1 MASKCIAEVA
11 MGHWKEIMLRGAVI
25 PFQQMAMLREQ
36 VATLRGTFTNEDRM
50 RHELV
55 RFGAMLHE
63 NGFVAATDGNLSVRL
78 EGNRVLITPSG
89 FSKGMMEPRDMVVID
104 LAGKKLSGSHNA
116 SSEVQMHLAIYQ
128 ERRDVNAVVHAH
140 PCTATAFA
148 CSGIAL
154 EEPICAEVVMTL
166 GKVPLAPYATTGT
179 PELTN
184 NIRPF
189 IGDHSAIL
197 LANHGVV
204 TYAEDLV
211 TAYFKMEA
219 VEHFAKVTLAA
230 RQVGAPQVL
239 NAMQLD
245 ALEGARQRYLNRR
258 PARAPQP
265 ALSFGFNLSQL
276 ARRN

>member
-1 MASKCIAEVA
+1 
-11 MGHWKEIMLRGAVI
+11 MGHWKELMLRGAVI
-25 PFQQMAMLREQ
+25 PLQQMAMLREQ
-36 VATLRGTFTNEDRM
+36 VATLRGTFNDEDRM

-78 EGNRVLITPSG
+78 EGNRVMITPTG
-89 FSKGMMEPRDMVVID
+89 FSKGMMEPKDMVVID
-104 LAGKKLSGSHNA
+104 LSGKKLSGSYNA

-179 PELTN
+179 PELTT

-189 IGDHSAIL
+189 IRDHSAIL

-204 TYAEDLV
+204 TYADDLLS
-211 TAYFKMEA
+211 AYFKMEA

-239 NAMQLD
+239 NAVQLD
-245 ALEGARQRYLNRR
+245 ALEAARQRYLNRR
-258 PARAPQP
+258 PLKAPQP
-265 ALSFGFNLSQL
+265 AFSFAFNLSQL

>member
-1 MASKCIAEVA
+1 

-25 PFQQMAMLREQ
+25 PFQQVAMLREQ
-36 VATLRGTFTNEDRM
+36 VATLRGSSSNEERM

-78 EGNRVLITPSG
+78 EDGRLMITPSG
-89 FSKGMMEPRDMVVID
+89 FSKGMMEARDIVIVD
-104 LAGKKLSGSHNA
+104 PSGKKLTGSHNA
-116 SSEVQMHLAIYQ
+116 SSEIQMHLAIYQ
-128 ERRDVNAVVHAH
+128 DRRDVNAVVHAH

-166 GKVPLAPYATTGT
+166 GKVPLAPYGTTGT
-179 PELTN
+179 PELTA

-189 IGDHSAIL
+189 IADHSAIL

-204 TYAEDLV
+204 TYAEDLL
-211 TAYFKMEA
+211 TAYLKMEA

-230 RQVGAPQVL
+230 RQIGAPQVL
-239 NAMQLD
+239 NAVQLD
-245 ALEGARQRYLNRR
+245 ALEVAKQRYLNRR
-258 PARAPQP
+258 PMKTHQP
-265 ALSFGFNLSQL
+265 ELTFAFALSQL

>member
-1 MASKCIAEVA
+1 MASKCKRGGA

-25 PFQQMAMLREQ
+25 PLQQMAMLREQ
-36 VATLRGTFTNEDRM
+36 VAMLRGTSSNEDRM

-55 RFGAMLHE
+55 HFGAMLHE

-78 EGNRVLITPSG
+78 DDGRIMITPTG
-89 FSKGMMEPRDMVVID
+89 FSKGMMEPKDMVVVD

-116 SSEVQMHLAIYQ
+116 SSEAQMHLAIYQ

-179 PELTN
+179 PELTD

-189 IGDHSAIL
+189 IRDHSAIL

-204 TYAEDLV
+204 TYAEDLLS
-211 TAYFKMEA
+211 AYLKMEA
-219 VEHFAKVTLAA
+219 VEHFAKVTL
-230 RQVGAPQVL
+230 
-239 NAMQLD
+239 
-245 ALEGARQRYLNRR
+245 
-258 PARAPQP
+258 
-265 ALSFGFNLSQL
+265 
-276 ARRN
+276 

>member
-1 MASKCIAEVA
+1 
-11 MGHWKEIMLRGAVI
+11 MGHWKEIVLRGAVI
-25 PFQQMAMLREQ
+25 PIQQMMMFREQ
-36 VATLRGTFTNEDRM
+36 VAGLRGTFSNDDRM
-50 RHELV
+50 RHELA
-55 RFGAMLHE
+55 RFGSMLHE

-78 EGNRVLITPSG
+78 DDGRVMITPSG
-89 FSKGMMEPRDMVVID
+89 FSKGMMEPKDMVVVD
-104 LAGKKLSGSHNA
+104 LAGKKLQGSYNA
-116 SSEVQMHLAIYQ
+116 SSELGMHLAIYQ

-148 CSGIAL
+148 CSGFAL

-179 PELTN
+179 PELTS

-189 IGDHSAIL
+189 IRDHQAIL

-204 TYAEDLV
+204 TYAEDLLS
-211 TAYFKMEA
+211 AYLKMEA

-239 NAMQLD
+239 NDVQLE
-245 ALEGARQRYLNRR
+245 ALEVARQRYVNRR
-258 PARAPQP
+258 PAKLAQP
-265 ALSFGFNLSQL
+265 TIPLGMSLSQL

>member
-1 MASKCIAEVA
+1 
-11 MGHWKEIMLRGAVI
+11 MGHWKEIVLRGAVI
-25 PFQQMAMLREQ
+25 PLQQMAMFREQ
-36 VATLRGTFTNEDRM
+36 VAMLRGAFNSEERM

-55 RFGAMLHE
+55 RFGGMLHE

-78 EGNRVLITPSG
+78 ENGRVLITPTG
-89 FSKGMMEPRDMVVID
+89 FSKGMMMPEDMVVVD
-104 LAGKKLSGSHNA
+104 LKGNKVQGSHNA
-116 SSEVQMHLAIYQ
+116 SSEAEMHLAIYQ

-179 PELTN
+179 PELTR

-189 IGDHSAIL
+189 IGEHQAIL

-204 TYAEDLV
+204 TYGEDLLS
-211 TAYFKMEA
+211 AYLKMEA
-219 VEHFAKVTLAA
+219 VEHFAKVTLAS
-230 RQVGAPQVL
+230 RQIGAPQTL
-239 NAMQLD
+239 NAMQLE
-245 ALEGARQRYLNRR
+245 ALENARQNYANRR
-258 PARAPQP
+258 PLKVARPSLPLLAT
-265 ALSFGFNLSQL
+265 LSQ
-276 ARRN
+276 AVRRN

>member
-1 MASKCIAEVA
+1 

-25 PFQQMAMLREQ
+25 PLQQMAMFREQ
-36 VATLRGTFTNEDRM
+36 VAVLRGSLSSEDRA

-55 RFGAMLHE
+55 RFGALLHE

-78 EGNRVLITPSG
+78 EQGRVMITPSG
-89 FSKGMMEPRDMVVID
+89 FSKGMMQPEDMVVVD
-104 LAGKKLSGSHNA
+104 LAGGKLQGTHNA
-116 SSEVQMHLAIYQ
+116 SSEVEMHLAIYQ
-128 ERRDVNAVVHAH
+128 ERRDVDAVVHAH

-148 CSGIAL
+148 CNGISL

-179 PELTN
+179 PELTRS
-184 NIRPF
+184 IRPF
-189 IGDHSAIL
+189 IRDHQAIL

-204 TYAEDLV
+204 TYGEDLL
-211 TAYFKMEA
+211 TAYLRMEA

-230 RQVGAPQVL
+230 RQIGAPQVL
-239 NAMQLD
+239 NPVQLE
-245 ALEGARQRYLNRR
+245 ALEHARRKYVDRR
-258 PARAPQP
+258 PTKFERP
-265 ALSFGFNLSQL
+265 ALALETLWPQL

>member
-1 MASKCIAEVA
+1 
-11 MGHWKEIMLRGAVI
+11 MGHWKEIVLRGAVI
-25 PFQQMAMLREQ
+25 PLQQMAMFREQ
-36 VATLRGTFTNEDRM
+36 VAILRGSLSDEDRA

-55 RFGAMLHE
+55 RFGSMLHE

-78 EGNRVLITPSG
+78 DQSRVMITPTG
-89 FSKGMMEPRDMVVID
+89 FSKGMMQPEDMVMVD
-104 LAGKKLSGSHNA
+104 FTGRKVDGNHNA
-116 SSEVQMHLAIYQ
+116 SSEAEMHLAIYQ
-128 ERRDVNAVVHAH
+128 ERRDVHAVVHAH

-166 GKVPLAPYATTGT
+166 GRVPLAPYATTGT

-184 NIRPF
+184 SIRPF
-189 IGDHSAIL
+189 IRDHQAIL

-204 TYAEDLV
+204 TYAEDLLS
-211 TAYFKMEA
+211 AYLRMEA

-230 RQVGAPQVL
+230 RQIGAPQVL
-239 NAMQLD
+239 NPVQLE
-245 ALEGARQRYLNRR
+245 ALEDARRRYVDRR
-258 PARAPQP
+258 PAKFPKP
-265 ALSFGFNLSQL
+265 ALALETLWPQI

>member
-1 MASKCIAEVA
+1 
-11 MGHWKEIMLRGAVI
+11 
-25 PFQQMAMLREQ
+25 
-36 VATLRGTFTNEDRM
+36 M

-55 RFGAMLHE
+55 RFGGMLHE

-78 EGNRVLITPSG
+78 DDGRVMITPTG
-89 FSKGMMEPRDMVVID
+89 FSKGMMDAKDMVVVD
-104 LAGKKLSGSHNA
+104 LAGKKLKGSHNA
-116 SSEVQMHLAIYQ
+116 SSEAEMHLAIYQ

-166 GKVPLAPYATTGT
+166 GKIPLAPYATTGT
-179 PELTN
+179 PELTT

-189 IGDHSAIL
+189 IRDHQAIL

-204 TYAEDLV
+204 TYAEDLLS
-211 TAYFKMEA
+211 AYLKMEA

-239 NAMQLD
+239 NDMQLE
-245 ALEGARQRYLNRR
+245 ALELARQRYVNRR
-258 PARAPQP
+258 PAKGAQTAVP
-265 ALSFGFNLSQL
+265 LGFSLSQL

>member
-1 MASKCIAEVA
+1 

-25 PFQQMAMLREQ
+25 PLQQMAMLREQ
-36 VATLRGTFTNEDRM
+36 VSMLRGGSNGEDRM

-55 RFGAMLHE
+55 HFGAMLHD

-78 EGNRVLITPSG
+78 EDGRILITPTG
-89 FSKGMMEPRDMVVID
+89 FSKGMMEAKDMVVVD
-104 LAGKKLSGSHNA
+104 ATGNKLSGSHNA
-116 SSEVQMHLAIYQ
+116 SSEIQMHLAIYQ

-148 CSGIAL
+148 CSGIPL

-179 PELTN
+179 PELTDT
-184 NIRPF
+184 IRPF
-189 IGDHSAIL
+189 IRDHSAIL

-204 TYAEDLV
+204 TYSEDLLS
-211 TAYFKMEA
+211 AYLKMEA

-230 RQVGAPQVL
+230 RQVGCPQVL
-239 NAMQLD
+239 NAVQLD
-245 ALEGARQRYLNRR
+245 ALEAARQRYLNRR
-258 PARAPQP
+258 PAKASQP
-265 ALSFGFNLSQL
+265 AFSFAFALSQL

>member
-1 MASKCIAEVA
+1 
-11 MGHWKEIMLRGAVI
+11 MGHWKEIVLRGAVI
-25 PFQQMAMLREQ
+25 PIQQMVMFREQ
-36 VATLRGTFTNEDRM
+36 VAVLRGTFSNDDRM
-50 RHELV
+50 HHELA
-55 RFGAMLHE
+55 RFGSMLHE

-78 EGNRVLITPSG
+78 DDGRVMITPSG
-89 FSKGMMEPRDMVVID
+89 FSKGMMDAKDMVVVD
-104 LAGKKLSGSHNA
+104 LAGKKLQGNHNA
-116 SSEVQMHLAIYQ
+116 SSEVDMHLAIYQ

-179 PELTN
+179 PELTS

-189 IGDHSAIL
+189 IRDHQAIL

-204 TYAEDLV
+204 TYAEDLLS
-211 TAYFKMEA
+211 AYLKMEA

-239 NAMQLD
+239 NGMQLE
-245 ALEGARQRYLNRR
+245 ALELARQRYVNRR
-258 PARAPQP
+258 PTKVAQP
-265 ALSFGFNLSQL
+265 SIPLGLSLSQL